1 MAPEDRTT
9 LPPVRV
15 DVALKERLIR
25 YASAIDRDASWVIRK
40 AVTEYLD
47 HHEEASHGQDPGR

>member
-1 MAPEDRTT
+1 MAPDDRTT

-15 DVALKERLIR
+15 DVALKDRLTR
-25 YASAIDRDASWVIRK
+25 YAMAIDRDASWVIRK

-47 HHEEASHGQDPGR
+47 NHEEATDVQDPDR